1 MIVAKFQQLM
11 KTKLILLLAVFV
23 SAASV
28 LHAEPAAKADSNNIS
43 ANVTTPSVTAA
54 NPTKSAGPAAD
65 ELTTQTAPES
75 APALKKRPWKSEE
88 ALHRVA
94 EARDLKSVTGS
105 LNSRT
110 DTAKRSDGST
120 SAALLRFA
128 VSIVIM
134 IAVLGGFYLFM
145 KKFGR
150 KIGGNTN
157 PGTIRVIAK
166 QYIDNKNYLV
176 LVKVYE
182 EEVLLGVGGNGINML
197 SKFAPIES
205 GDEDEPV
212 AESDKEAVNVSK
224 SISVKNDESVLK
236 GIKELI

>member
-1 MIVAKFQQLM
+1 MIVAKIQQLM

-28 LHAEPAAKADSNNIS
+28 LNAEPAAKTDSNNIPV
-43 ANVTTPSVTAA
+43 NVMNPKLATPS
-54 NPTKSAGPAAD
+54 PTKSADPVAN
-65 ELTTQTAPES
+65 EITPIAPES

-94 EARDLKSVTGS
+94 EAKDIKSATGGEF
-105 LNSRT
+105 SRT
-110 DTAKRSDGST
+110 DTAKRGDGSS

-134 IAVLGGFYLFM
+134 IAVLGGFYFFM

-150 KIGGNTN
+150 RIGGNTN
-157 PGTIRVIAK
+157 PGTIKVIAK

-182 EEVLLGVGGNGINML
+182 EEVLLGVSGNGINML

-212 AESDKEAVNVSK
+212 AESDRDAVNVSK
-224 SISVKNDESVLK
+224 SITVKNDEAVLK
-236 GIKELI
+236 GVKELI